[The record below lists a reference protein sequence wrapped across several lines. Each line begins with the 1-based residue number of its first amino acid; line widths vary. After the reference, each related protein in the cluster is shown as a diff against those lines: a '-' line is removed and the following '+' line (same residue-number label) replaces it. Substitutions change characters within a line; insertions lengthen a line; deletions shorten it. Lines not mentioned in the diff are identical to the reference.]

1 MLSGSFQLFQQTNGI
16 DICLELGFRTTFAQM
31 LIGNTEV
38 LCIAAQVS
46 LVFLIGGFLGSI
58 GIGEGLP
65 PTIDLDGNRVFV
77 QHFLKGFLLLWHRG
91 WRLRLLDMQPFH
103 HHIIRQIVLFARIDG
118 HGLGMEGR
126 GFGSYDLLRV

>member
-1 MLSGSFQLFQQTNGI
+1 MVVERLHIEEPEPPAPVT
-16 DICLELGFRTTFAQM
+16 EPEKTF
-31 LIGNTEV
+31 
-38 LCIAAQVS
+38 
-46 LVFLIGGFLGSI
+46 
-58 GIGEGLP
+58 GEGLP